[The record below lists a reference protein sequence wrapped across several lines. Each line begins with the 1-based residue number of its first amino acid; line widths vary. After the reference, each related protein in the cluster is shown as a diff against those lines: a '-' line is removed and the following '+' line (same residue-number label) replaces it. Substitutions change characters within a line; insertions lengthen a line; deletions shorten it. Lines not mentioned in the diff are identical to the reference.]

1 MATGLEM
8 FDALKRATADIPIG
22 GRFDVN
28 SFDAKDLM
36 KLTDD
41 DLRTRGFDSIL
52 AQQIDRDLMSGRLT
66 ELGNAMGLELSID
79 RREGNLLPGEG
90 LRRSRGTLANDPQP
104 LESLFEQ
111 LDRIRHPERHAAHK

>member
-41 DLRTRGFDSIL
+41 DLKALGFDAIL
-52 AQQIDRDLMSGRLT
+52 AERIDRDLICGRLT
-66 ELGNAMGLELSID
+66 ELGKAIGLDLSVD
-79 RREGNLLPGEG
+79 RRAGNLIPGEG
-90 LRRSRGTLANDPQP
+90 LRRSRGALANDAQP

-111 LDRIRHPERHAAHK
+111 LDRIRHPERYSA